1 MIVSGNLQM
10 NIGLNCDASQI
21 LFETQKLPKLDL
33 KLPKLDLKLPKLD
46 LKLPKLD
53 LKLPK
58 LDLKLPTLIKIG

>member
-1 MIVSGNLQM
+1 M

-53 LKLPK
+53 LKLP
-58 LDLKLPTLIKIG
+58 TLIKIG